1 MNYEYW
7 KKNYE
12 HWNVFHNAKKSLK
25 VSHAIPSYAFFI
37 SSNWQKKLLDKENI
51 KWVIKPTVMKIGEGV
66 SVCGITHD

>member
-12 HWNVFHNAKKSLK
+12 HWNVFYNKNKIKCQPCDS
-25 VSHAIPSYAFFI
+25 VICVFI
-37 SSNWQKKLLDKENI
+37 SFNWQKKLLDEENI
-51 KWVIKPTVMKIGEGV
+51 TWVIKPTVMRKGEGV